1 MKPSLKR
8 ETIKGILTENAFN
21 MSRFGD
27 AKELT
32 RKKGIPTQKNGCGTA
47 CCIAGHIVS
56 AAKRLDLPMLT
67 PAQAIRAE
75 LLAYRRSYGVKLT
88 AAQTKLA
95 DRVVEHDTDCDPVAI
110 MAREV
115 WAQQYGSEAA
125 RKLDFYANSVDD
137 IHTMEHITAESA
149 VAHIRTGAPLE
160 VRAADEDE

>member
-67 PAQAIRAE
+67 P
-75 LLAYRRSYGVKLT
+75 
-88 AAQTKLA
+88 AQTKLA